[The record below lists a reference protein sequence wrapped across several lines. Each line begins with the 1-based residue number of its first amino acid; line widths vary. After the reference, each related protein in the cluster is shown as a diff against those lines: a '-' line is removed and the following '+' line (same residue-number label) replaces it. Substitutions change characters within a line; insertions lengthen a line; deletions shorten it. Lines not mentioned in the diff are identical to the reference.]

1 MNHDL
6 KFDSIESALD
16 DIRQGRM
23 VIVIDDADRENE
35 GDLIMAAEKIT
46 ASDVNFITKEGRGM
60 LCAPVTLEL
69 AEKLDLTP
77 MVTHNTALHATPF
90 SVTIDYIHGTSTG
103 ISAFD
108 RAATIRALA
117 DDKVRPNDFARPGHI
132 FPLIAKNG
140 GVLKRAGHT
149 EAATDLARLAGLKP
163 IGVLCEIMADDGTMA
178 RVDLLMDFKNKFNL
192 KIITIADLIKFRVS
206 TESFVKSKAAVDLP
220 SRYGNFKL
228 LFYENILDSSEFAL
242 ALIKGD
248 VSDGS
253 PVLVRVHSECFTGDV
268 LGSQRCDCG
277 DQLAAALRKVE
288 QEGKGAVLYMKQ
300 EGRGIGLV
308 NKLLAYELQETGKD
322 TVEANEIL
330 GFKADLRDYGFGA
343 QILKDLKIKKIRLMT
358 NNPHKII
365 GLRGYDLEI
374 TERVTLEIE
383 PNCSNEKYLRTKK
396 DKMGHM
402 LINVFGADNL
412 KSIKEDKNA

>member
-374 TERVTLEIE
+374 TERVPLEIE

>member
-23 VIVIDDADRENE
+23 VIVIDDTDRENE

-192 KIITIADLIKFRVS
+192 KIITIADLIKFRVR

-228 LFYENILDSSEFAL
+228 LFYENILDPSEFAL

-374 TERVTLEIE
+374 TERVPLEIE